1 MEVIF
6 ADIKL
11 SQVVSTIF
19 YSFLGLGLFI
29 VCFFVMEKITHF
41 SIHKEIIDE
50 HNTAVA
56 MIISAFLIAM
66 GLILA
71 AVIG

>member
-1 MEVIF
+1 
-6 ADIKL
+6 
-11 SQVVSTIF
+11 
-19 YSFLGLGLFI
+19 
-29 VCFFVMEKITHF
+29 MEKLTHF